1 MSTIAIMGAGVMA
14 SAMGFPARDRGHG
27 VRLIGSP
34 LDRGIIDSVRA
45 TGLHPKL
52 NAALP
57 QDIETFHDEAMGKA
71 LDGADLIVL
80 GVSSAGVGWAI
91 EQLCENLKKPTP
103 VVLLTKGM
111 YPEAN
116 KLTPFPDHV
125 AREVERRAGIEIEVA
140 GIGGPC
146 IAAELAGRRHTGTVI
161 AAHGLELAQRR
172 CAIFETDYYHPRPT
186 DDMIGVEACAA
197 FKNFFAIAV
206 GWASP
211 SYNTAAMLFD
221 QAIIEMLAITQALG
235 GTATSVLGMA
245 GAGDLYVTSLAGR
258 NSRLGNHLGRGLTY
272 DEVINGP
279 MQGETIE
286 GADLGIAA
294 AGALRAMMKER
305 KLTASALPLTR
316 ALLAALTENEPLDL
330 PWADFHR

>member
-14 SAMGFPARDRGHG
+14 SAMGFPARDRGQEVH
-27 VRLIGSP
+27 LIGSP

-52 NAALP
+52 NATLP
-57 QDIETFHDEAMGKA
+57 QGIESFPQEAMGKA

-80 GVSSAGVGWAI
+80 GVSSAGIGWAI
-91 EQLCENLKKPTP
+91 DQLCEHVTKPTL

-116 KLTPFPDHV
+116 TLTPLPDHV
-125 AREVERRAGIEIEVA
+125 AREVERRAGISLDVA

-146 IAAELAGRRHTGTVI
+146 IAAELALRRHTGTVV
-161 AAHGLELAQRR
+161 AAHGLELAQRL
-172 CAIFETDYYHPRPT
+172 CTIFETHYYHPRPT
-186 DDMIGVEACAA
+186 ADMIGVEACAA

-206 GWASP
+206 GWANDSH
-211 SYNTAAMLFD
+211 NAAALLFD
-221 QAIIEMLAITQALG
+221 QAIIEMMAITRALG
-235 GTATSVLGMA
+235 GTETSVLGMA

-258 NSRLGNHLGRGLTY
+258 NSRLGNHLGRGLAY
-272 DEVINGP
+272 QEVINGP

-294 AGALRAMMKER
+294 AATLRAMMKEG

-316 ALLAALTENEPLDL
+316 ALLAALTENKPLDL

>member
-1 MSTIAIMGAGVMA
+1 VSTIAIMGAGVMA
-14 SAMGFPARDRGHG
+14 SAMGFPACDRGHA

-34 LDRGIIDSVRA
+34 LDREIIDGVKA

-52 NAALP
+52 KAALP
-57 QDIETFHDEAMGKA
+57 EGIESFHHEAMGQA
-71 LDGADLIVL
+71 LDGADVIVL
-80 GVSSAGVGWAI
+80 GVSSAGTGWAI
-91 EQLCENLKKPTP
+91 DQLAENLTKPAP
-103 VVLLTKGM
+103 IVLLTKGM

-116 KLTPFPDHV
+116 TLTPLPDYV
-125 AREVERRAGIEIEVA
+125 ASEVQRRAGIKLEIA

-146 IAAELAGRRHTGTVI
+146 IAAELALRRHTGTVI
-161 AAHGLELAQRR
+161 ACHAQELAQRL

-186 DDMIGVEACAA
+186 TDLIGVEACAA

-206 GWASP
+206 GWANNSH
-211 SYNTAAMLFD
+211 NTAAMLFD
-221 QAIIEMLAITQALG
+221 QAITEMLAITRALG
-235 GTATSVLGMA
+235 GSETSVWGMA
-245 GAGDLYVTSLAGR
+245 GTGDLYVTSLAGR

-272 DEVINGP
+272 REVISGP

-294 AGALRAMMKER
+294 AGTLRAMMKEG
-305 KLTASALPLTR
+305 KPAASALPLTQ
-316 ALLAALTENEPLDL
+316 ALLATLTENKPLDL